1 MTFAALLYRD
11 ALDRNVT
18 WRCWN

>member
-18 WRCWN
+18 WPCWN